1 MSKSLLEVDHL
12 SISFWGKDRWLKA
25 VKDISFTVNQGE
37 IVAIVGESGSGKSV
51 TAEAL
56 LGLHQPATS
65 LIDGRIRFNGEL
77 VYDSKASHLASLRG
91 KAIGMIFQDALNS
104 LNPVFKIDK
113 QFIETLRQHQKI
125 SKKAAKALA
134 VEALQLCG
142 ISDPVRILNS
152 YPHEL
157 SGGLQQRVMI
167 ALAISCQPKLL
178 IGDEPT
184 TALDVTIQY
193 QILTLLKDIQAKLN
207 TGILLITHDFGVVA
221 EIATRVIVMYAGE
234 IVESGPTADIL
245 NSPRHPYTQSL
256 LKSRVP
262 KDIQATNGKLTTI
275 QGSVPSLQAMPEDGC
290 RFAPRIPW
298 LPATA
303 HETSPQLHQVGGE
316 HWVRCR
322 CWEHFKF
329 AEELSL

>member
-1 MSKSLLEVDHL
+1 MSKNLLEVNQL
-12 SISFWGKDRWLKA
+12 SISFWLKDRWLKA
-25 VKDISFTVNQGE
+25 VKDVSFSVKQGE

-51 TAEAL
+51 TAETL
-56 LGLHQPATS
+56 LGLHKPATTKVEGQ
-65 LIDGRIRFNGEL
+65 ITFDDQR
-77 VYDSKASHLASLRG
+77 VYDEKTSHLASLRG
-91 KAIGMIFQDALNS
+91 KEIGMVFQDALNS
-104 LNPVFKIDK
+104 LNPVFKIEN
-113 QFIETLRQHQKI
+113 QFIETLRQHQKL
-125 SKKAAKALA
+125 SKKAARLA
-134 VEALQLCG
+134 AIEALQLAG
-142 ISDPVRILNS
+142 ISDPERVLNS

-193 QILTLLKDIQAKLN
+193 QILALLKDIQHQLN
-207 TGILLITHDFGVVA
+207 TAILIITHDFGVVA
-221 EIATRVIVMYAGE
+221 EIANRVMVMYAGE

-256 LKSRVP
+256 LKSRIP
-262 KDIQATNGKLTTI
+262 KDNQTTEGKLTTI
-275 QGSVPSLQAMPEDGC
+275 EGSVPSLQAMPEDGC

-298 LPATA
+298 LPDSA
-303 HETSPQLHQVGGE
+303 HETSPQLHLLGND

-322 CWEHFKF
+322 CWESFKF
-329 AEELSL
+329 AEELSS